1 MANNI
6 LVTGVNGDI
15 GRCVVNTALAQGK
28 RVFGTVRSQAH
39 CDSFDSNDK
48 LSFLLMDV
56 ADPASVR
63 SAYDELQQQ
72 LNGEPLHAVI
82 HCAAIQ
88 TPACFEF
95 LTPEHIEQT
104 LKVNTIGSMV
114 VMQSAIPLLRAS
126 GGNLVI
132 ASSLWGIASGPAIS
146 PYAASKWALEALISA
161 ARCETRGMGFSI
173 SSANIGAVKS
183 QMLSAHSVAVEKMI
197 ADGSDQLRD
206 LYGECFEKHVAATK
220 QFDSLAISV
229 DKVASK
235 LLKIADSNKPKA
247 SYTIGTDTKVIR
259 LIKWLLPRS
268 VLEKVLSG

>member
-1 MANNI
+1 MKTI

-15 GRCVVNTALAQGK
+15 GRCVVNAALAQGK
-28 RVFGTVRSQAH
+28 RVFGTIRSDAH
-39 CDSFDSNDK
+39 RDSYKPHQN
-48 LSFLLMDV
+48 LNFLLMDV
-56 ADPASVR
+56 ADSASVR
-63 SAYDELQQQ
+63 SAFDELEQQ

-88 TPACFEF
+88 SPACFEF

-104 LKVNTIGSMV
+104 FKVNTIGSMV

-132 ASSLWGIASGPAIS
+132 ASSVWGIASGPAVS

-161 ARCETRGMGFSI
+161 ARCETRGMGFTI

-183 QMLSAHSVAVEKMI
+183 RMLSAHSVAVEQMI
-197 ADGSDQLRD
+197 TDGPDQLRE
-206 LYGECFEKHVAATK
+206 LYGDCFEKHVAATK
-220 QFDSLAISV
+220 QFDSLAIAA
-229 DKVASK
+229 DKVALQ
-235 LLKIADSNKPKA
+235 LLKIAKTNKPKA
-247 SYTIGTDTKVIR
+247 SYTIGLDAKAIR
-259 LIKWLLPRS
+259 LIRWLLPRA